1 MYEFDYTVEYVDID
15 KNNKLSN
22 YGFFKILQEA
32 GCLHADTVGFG
43 LKDTPKNRIAWIV
56 LDWKLKIFSRPQWNS
71 KVHIKTWISNVDMV
85 CYFRDYEILDLTGK
99 VIAKATSRWCLLNI
113 DTHHIIKI
121 TPEIKTAFLPIE
133 NGNFDDK
140 IQKLIDPKF
149 FELEYPYT
157 ILRRD
162 IDTNNHL
169 NNLNY
174 IVLAEQALPE
184 DVYSNYSFSEIEV
197 MYKKQCILGD
207 NVLLCYSQEAPNK
220 HVVSIKSLDKNTL
233 HSIIRFS
240 I

>member
-1 MYEFDYTVEYVDID
+1 M
-15 KNNKLSN
+15 
-22 YGFFKILQEA
+22 
-32 GCLHADTVGFG
+32 
-43 LKDTPKNRIAWIV
+43 
-56 LDWKLKIFSRPQWNS
+56 
-71 KVHIKTWISNVDMV
+71 
-85 CYFRDYEILDLTGK
+85 
-99 VIAKATSRWCLLNI
+99 NI

-121 TPEIKTAFLPIE
+121 TPEIKNAFLPIGDE
-133 NGNFDDK
+133 NFDDK
-140 IQKLIDPKF
+140 IQKLMIPEF
-149 FELEYPYT
+149 SQSEIPYT
-157 ILRRD
+157 LLRRD

-174 IVLAEQALPE
+174 VVLAEQALPD
-184 DVYSNYSFSEIEV
+184 DVYNNYSFSEIEV